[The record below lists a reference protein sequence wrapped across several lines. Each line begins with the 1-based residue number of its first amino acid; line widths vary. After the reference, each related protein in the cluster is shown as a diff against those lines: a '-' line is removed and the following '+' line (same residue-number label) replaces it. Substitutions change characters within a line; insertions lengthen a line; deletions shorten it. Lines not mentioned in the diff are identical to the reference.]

1 MTFQNPENEQIR
13 DILVNAKTIA
23 VVGLSDSPARTSYGV
38 SRAMQ
43 QAGYKIIPV
52 NPRVT
57 EVLGEKAYPSLAD
70 VPGEIDIINVF
81 RRSEFLPGLA
91 REASKTNARI
101 FWTQQGVYD
110 EGAAAYLEQEGFTV
124 LMDLCI
130 KVAHSVLVGPTR
142 N

>member
-23 VVGLSDSPARTSYGV
+23 VVGLSNSPNRTSYGV

-52 NPRVT
+52 NPHVT

-70 VPGEIDIINVF
+70 VPDEIDIINVF
-81 RRSEFLPGLA
+81 RRSEFLPDLA

-110 EGAAAYLEQEGFTV
+110 EGAASYLEQEGFTV

-130 KVAHSVLVGPTR
+130 KVAHSVLVGPAR